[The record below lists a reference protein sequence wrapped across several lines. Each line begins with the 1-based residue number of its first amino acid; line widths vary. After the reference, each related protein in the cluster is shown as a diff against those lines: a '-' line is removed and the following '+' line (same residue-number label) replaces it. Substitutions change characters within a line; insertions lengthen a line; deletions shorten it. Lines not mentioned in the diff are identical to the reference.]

1 MKKKIKYILV
11 SLLIIMII
19 GVIGYY
25 SYQYIQKQNQEKLE
39 QKLVNEIKNS
49 YHPLAEVT
57 KDKTIYKKDNNQY
70 KKIGIVS
77 KNTILELADSNVKT
91 SDDKYF
97 QIKDTDYYIDYKD
110 LKEGKEKETDT
121 SLDQY
126 LVTKEITTNPTIL
139 YKDNDVSFNLD
150 ENYTFD
156 VLAIQDN
163 NYYIKYLNSIY
174 TIKDNYELKDKEI
187 KESLLTKI
195 SVLNFSDSITSN
207 KLEEVLK
214 HLASENYNTISI
226 TDFKLWIKGSVNLPD
241 KCVLL
246 LSYKEL
252 NEENKKIVDNYKM
265 KINTD
270 LETISFTSGDTQLK
284 VGDNTYYKYEVY
296 NNTSLNRI
304 KDMLNGIKEV
314 KVIPNNSGGKVAV
327 LNYHFFYD
335 SNTEV
340 CDESICIS
348 TDNFRKQLS
357 YLKENGYKTL
367 TMSEFND
374 WMYGKITVPA
384 KSVLITIDDGAAG
397 TFSHLPQILNEYEM
411 HATLF
416 LISGWWP
423 VSRYQSS
430 SYLEIQSHGHNLH
443 DSNYCDNNGCG
454 YKTLKLSKEELKKD
468 LNDSINTIGSNLAFC
483 YPFYQTNS
491 NLVQAVKESGFRLGF
506 VGGNKKATRSS
517 NKYYIP
523 RYVVYKNTS
532 LDSFIN
538 MVS

>member
-1 MKKKIKYILV
+1 MNKKIKYTLV
-11 SLLIIMII
+11 ILLIIII
-19 GVIGYY
+19 VGVIGYY
-25 SYQYIQKQNQEKLE
+25 SYRYIQKQSQEKLE

-49 YHPLAEVT
+49 YHPIVEVT
-57 KDKTIYKKDNNQY
+57 KNKTIYKNDNNQY
-70 KKIGIVS
+70 KKIGVVS
-77 KNTILELADSNVKT
+77 KNAKLELADSNVKT

-97 QIKDTDYYIDYKD
+97 QIKDTNYYIDYQD
-110 LKEGKEKETDT
+110 LREIKEKVVDT

-139 YKDNDVSFNLD
+139 YQDNDVLFNI
-150 ENYTFD
+150 EESYTFD

-174 TIKDNYELKDKEI
+174 TIKDNYELKEKEI

-214 HLASENYNTISI
+214 YLASENYNTISI
-226 TDFKLWIKGSVNLPD
+226 TDFKLWINGSVNLPD

-252 NEENKKIVDNYKM
+252 NEENKKVVDNYKM

-284 VGDNTYYKYEVY
+284 VGDTTYYKYEVY
-296 NNTSLNRI
+296 NNTNLNRI

-314 KVIPNNSGGKVAV
+314 KVIPNSSGGKVAV

-340 CDESICIS
+340 CGESICIS

-374 WMYGKITVPA
+374 WMDGKLDIPT

-454 YKTLKLSKEELKKD
+454 YKPLKLSKDELKAD
-468 LNDSINTIGSNLAFC
+468 LMLSIQTIGSNLAFC

-491 NLVQAVKESGFRLGF
+491 NLVQAVKESGFSLGF

-523 RYVVYKNTS
+523 RYVIYKSTS

>member
-1 MKKKIKYILV
+1 MIL
-11 SLLIIMII
+11 
-19 GVIGYY
+19 GAIGYY
-25 SYQYIQKQNQEKLE
+25 SYQYIQKQNQENLEKKLIA
-39 QKLVNEIKNS
+39 EIRNS
-49 YHPLAEVT
+49 YHPIVEVA
-57 KDKTIYKKDNNQY
+57 KDKIIYKKDNNQY
-70 KKIGIVS
+70 KKIGVVA
-77 KNTILELADSNVKT
+77 KNAILELADSNVKT

-97 QIKDTDYYIDYKD
+97 QIKDTNYYIDYQD
-110 LKEGKEKETDT
+110 LKERKEKVVDT

-139 YKDNDVSFNLD
+139 YQDNDVLFNL
-150 ENYTFD
+150 EESYTFD

-163 NYYIKYLNSIY
+163 HYYVKYLNSIY
-174 TIKDNYELKDKEI
+174 TIKDNYELKEKEI

-195 SVLNFSDSITSN
+195 SVLNFSDDITSS

-214 HLASENYNTISI
+214 YLASENYNTISI
-226 TDFKLWIKGSVNLPD
+226 TDFKLWINGSVNLPD

-252 NEENKKIVDNYKM
+252 KEENKKIVDNYKM

-270 LETISFTSGDTQLK
+270 LETISFISGDTQLK
-284 VGDNTYYKYEVY
+284 VGDTTYYKYEVY
-296 NNTSLNRI
+296 NNTNLNRI

-314 KVIPNNSGGKVAV
+314 KVIPNNSDGKVAV

-357 YLKENGYKTL
+357 YLKENGYKAL
-367 TMSEFND
+367 TIQEFND
-374 WMYGKITVPA
+374 WMDGKIEIPT

-397 TFSHLPQILNEYEM
+397 TFNHLPQILNEYEM
-411 HATLF
+411 YATLF

-423 VSRYQSS
+423 ISRYQSS
-430 SYLEIQSHGHNLH
+430 SYLQIQSHGHDLH
-443 DSNYCDNNGCG
+443 DSNYCDNSGCG
-454 YKTLKLSKEELKKD
+454 YKSLKLSKEELKSD
-468 LNDSINTIGSNLAFC
+468 LINSINTIGTNLAFC

-523 RYVVYKNTS
+523 RYIIYKNTS
-532 LDSFIN
+532 LDEFIK